1 MTRFEH
7 ALKGASLSL
16 GLRYTKRRA
25 WARLQQPLDKR
36 FAGVIRAC
44 RTQARGHLGRRYSRL
59 QPAHGRRRG
68 RTARRGYRQ
77 RATRRL
83 RLLDVLRYAR

>member
-36 FAGVIRAC
+36 FAGVARAY
-44 RTQARGHLGRRYSRL
+44 RMQARGHLGRIAGYSRL
-59 QPAHGRRRG
+59 MGVDEVGPRDGVTGSVPLVPLHRG
-68 RTARRGYRQ
+68 FDSLNGT
-77 RATRRL
+77 
-83 RLLDVLRYAR
+83 